1 MRQLSP
7 QQAVALRDQAP
18 VQFLDVREAWE
29 HELCHIPGDLHIP
42 MGEIPHRLAEIPH
55 DLPLIVVCH
64 HGMRSYQVAQ
74 FLLAH
79 GFADVSNLDGGID
92 AWALSVEP
100 AVARY

>member
-7 QQAVALRDQAP
+7 QQAVALRDKAP
-18 VQFLDVREAWE
+18 VQFLDVREPWE
-29 HELCHIPGDLHIP
+29 QVVGSTNRL
-42 MGEIPHRLAEIPH
+42 GEIPHDR
-55 DLPLIVVCH
+55 PLIVVCH

-79 GFADVSNLDGGID
+79 GFIDVSNLDGGID